1 MSKITFKKFGLI
13 AVASTI
19 LTIASSSAMATE
31 YMDANWAKAA
41 CNAWNKSATLT
52 NQLGSKGEAKW
63 IANNAGR
70 GYKLIQM
77 YRSKCG
83 AQSKVQLTIADKGG
97 KAMCIYG
104 GKPDGKKMNMAVDYI
119 MNATD
124 KNWTCMGKGS
134 WGCGAMGAMMSGKL
148 KFSGPK
154 VEAMKVMTPFGAFLK
169 LAGAVPGNKAACP
182 AK

>member
-1 MSKITFKKFGLI
+1 MFRKLGLVTATCAIMSIT
-13 AVASTI
+13 ST
-19 LTIASSSAMATE
+19 AMATE
-31 YMDANWAKAA
+31 YMDANWARAA
-41 CNAWNKSATLT
+41 CNAWNKNATLT
-52 NQLGSKGEAKW
+52 TQLGSKSESGW
-63 IANNAGR
+63 IKNDAGR
-70 GYKLIQM
+70 GYKIIQM

-83 AQSKVQLTIADKGG
+83 AASKIQLTIADKGG

-124 KNWTCMGKGS
+124 KNWTCMGKGA

-154 VEAMKVMTPFGAFLK
+154 VEAMKVMSPFGAFLK
-169 LAGAVPGNKAACP
+169 LAGAVPGSKAACP